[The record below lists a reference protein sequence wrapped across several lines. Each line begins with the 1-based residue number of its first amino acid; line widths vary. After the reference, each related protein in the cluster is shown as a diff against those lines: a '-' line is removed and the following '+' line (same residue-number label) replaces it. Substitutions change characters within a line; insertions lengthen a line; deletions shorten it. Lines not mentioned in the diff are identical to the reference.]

1 MRPYL
6 SLASLLLLAACLT
19 EPDPT
24 LEITGTILSAESDT
38 PIVGAA
44 VVLLYQELFDPQI
57 LPVRYDTTAVHGRF
71 SMVIGPP
78 PGSATPSCATL
89 RLAVSAPGYSDY
101 YTLFPIGTT
110 DDPDCTGG
118 VFEVPPIR
126 LGLITL
132 P

>member
-24 LEITGTILSAESDT
+24 LEITGTILSADSDT
-38 PIVGAA
+38 PIAGAA
-44 VVLLYQELFDPQI
+44 IVLLFQAIFDPQI
-57 LPVRYDTTAVHGRF
+57 LPVKYDTTGVLGRF

-78 PGSATPSCATL
+78 PGSATPSCETL

-101 YTLFPIGTT
+101 YTFLPIGTT
-110 DDPDCTGG
+110 DDPDCRGG

-126 LGLITL
+126 LSLIT
-132 P
+132 PP